1 MPTKKKASPSDQ
13 EKEHPSNQDS
23 LRNHRD
29 TCPTPKGMLLVVGG
43 HENKGEEAERGSNQA
58 DNRNFAPEAI
68 LRRFCEELKGND
80 PLVLVLPI
88 ASTVPDEA
96 AEDYLEV
103 FPRLG
108 IKRVQMLDIR
118 EREEANSEATL
129 DLINEATG
137 FYFTGGDQLRLTAL
151 LGGTKMLLRL
161 KERYTYDDIL
171 IAGTSAGAAALST
184 PMIYQG
190 LNDAGFRK
198 GEISITT
205 GLQFMHDVA
214 IDTHFIARGRIV
226 RMAQIIATNPTC
238 IGLGLEEDTAV
249 FVRDGYDLEVVGSG
263 LVTVL
268 EGGEATGSNIHEIQ
282 PETPFTIRDLRLHF
296 LSAGEKYRLPIPPEL
311 HL

>member
-1 MPTKKKASPSDQ
+1 MPTKKKAPPSQ
-13 EKEHPSNQDS
+13 RGHLHP
-23 LRNHRD
+23 HRH
-29 TCPTPKGMLLVVGG
+29 TCPTPKGKLLVVGG
-43 HENKGEEAERGSNQA
+43 HENKGQGPERGSNQ
-58 DNRNFAPEAI
+58 DENLNFAPESI
-68 LRRFCEELKGND
+68 LRRFCDELKGND

-88 ASTVPDEA
+88 ASSEPKEA
-96 AEDYLEV
+96 AEDYLRI
-103 FPRLG
+103 FTDLG
-108 IKRVQMLDIR
+108 ITRVQMLDIR

-129 DLINEATG
+129 KLVDDAAG

-161 KERYTYDDIL
+161 KERYTYEEIL
-171 IAGTSAGAAALST
+171 IGGTSAGASALST

-238 IGLGLEEDTAV
+238 MGLGLEEDTAV
-249 FVRDGYDLEVVGSG
+249 LVRDGYQLEVIGSG
-263 LVTVL
+263 LVTILDGV
-268 EGGEATGSNIHEIQ
+268 ECTGNNIHEIQ

-296 LSAGEKYRLPIPPEL
+296 LGEGETYQMPIPPEL